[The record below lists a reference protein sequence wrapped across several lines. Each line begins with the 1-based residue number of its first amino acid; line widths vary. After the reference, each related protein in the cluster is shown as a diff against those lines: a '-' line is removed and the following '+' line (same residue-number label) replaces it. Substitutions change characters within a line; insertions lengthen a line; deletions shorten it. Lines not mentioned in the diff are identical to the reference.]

1 MRNLIASAVD
11 WEGITGGR
19 LSQNEYIYELGQGTL
34 HKETGVLVIP
44 MTLNFVLPY
53 DDLLKIKA
61 IVKNKLDFVN
71 DVKFRFRYQGMIMNE
86 DEIVGNYLPYLVRI
100 LEGSGAGF
108 AKAIDESFFK
118 IEDGE
123 PKILSLKCNS
133 KTGCEQLNGSVSGEF
148 ERILLKNFGLR
159 YKVRFNFDEEE
170 YLEKVDDFRQD
181 LQEDKE
187 KFMEENAQKARE
199 AASRPKEDP
208 AEKSNGFG
216 NGNGGNRPGGRALN
230 G

>member
-71 DVKFRFRYQGMIMNE
+71 DVKFRFRYQGMI
-86 DEIVGNYLPYLVRI
+86 P
-100 LEGSGAGF
+100 
-108 AKAIDESFFK
+108 
-118 IEDGE
+118 
-123 PKILSLKCNS
+123 
-133 KTGCEQLNGSVSGEF
+133 
-148 ERILLKNFGLR
+148 
-159 YKVRFNFDEEE
+159 
-170 YLEKVDDFRQD
+170 
-181 LQEDKE
+181 
-187 KFMEENAQKARE
+187 
-199 AASRPKEDP
+199 DP
-208 AEKSNGFG
+208 PPTF
-216 NGNGGNRPGGRALN
+216 
-230 G
+230 